1 MVTAFL
7 SWQLC
12 VSFVFKKDV
21 EFCHPDVSLLI
32 VARELAEQVN
42 KVKIFPFT
50 STLLVVHFILFQM
63 EMLVQDLTIICG
75 FQMEEEELE
84 EEEREEEE
92 LEGGKT
98 GGAVCR
104 RFFKFPEIFWR
115 KSDFFSRVVELNM
128 RNHFS

>member
-1 MVTAFL
+1 M
-7 SWQLC
+7 
-12 VSFVFKKDV
+12 SFVFKKDV

-42 KVKIFPFT
+42 KVKNFPIYS
-50 STLLVVHFILFQM
+50 STLLVVHFISFQV

-104 RFFKFPEIFWR
+104 RFIKFPEIFWR
-115 KSDFFSRVVELNM
+115 KSDF
-128 RNHFS
+128 